1 MTGDELTSHLNV
13 WHESAL
19 AKGEAGLPHGMSP
32 AVASA
37 YEAYHRQQHRDAG
50 SHLDHWHRQDGTAV
64 KSFIMSLSCGCEQFI
79 NGRPTAGGYI
89 GCPAIQHQGTYKILA
104 VREQA

>member
-1 MTGDELTSHLNV
+1 MMTGDELTSHLNV

-37 YEAYHRQQHRDAG
+37 YEAYHRGLHHGPADHRHVNGEVHKTWPTYLA
-50 SHLDHWHRQDGTAV
+50 
-64 KSFIMSLSCGCEQFI
+64 CGHMTFV
-79 NGRPTAGGYI
+79 NGKPEPGGYI
-89 GCPAIQHQGTYKILA
+89 TCLECQGQQKI
-104 VREQA
+104 VKVDDQA

>member
-1 MTGDELTSHLNV
+1 MMTGDELTSHLNV

-37 YEAYHRQQHRDAG
+37 YEAYHRHLHAKP
-50 SHLDHWHRQDGTAV
+50 LDHRHDVKGIVYTYFTAH
-64 KSFIMSLSCGCEQFI
+64 LYCGHGVRI
-79 NGRPTAGGYI
+79 NGSSPVGSYI
-89 GCPAIQHQGTYKILA
+89 SCPGCQRQQKVLA
-104 VREQA
+104 VEDQA